1 MRRAIAF
8 MILATLFFTVQNMI
22 IRQVDHMPT
31 MQLVFFRALGTAL
44 CCYVL
49 LWRGGISVL
58 GNNRKLLMW
67 RAFVGL
73 IAISLFFRALQIMPL
88 GTAVSLRYLSPFFT
102 AILAV
107 IFLGEKMK
115 RLQWVFIA
123 TAFIGV
129 VILKGFDSRISI
141 PALMLILAAA
151 FLSGTV
157 YFLIR
162 KIGTSEHPLVV
173 INYFMS
179 LSVFV
184 GGVSCLFFWT
194 NPIGIEW
201 LYLIGLGLV
210 GFVAQY
216 YMTRSLQLHA
226 ASTVTP
232 FKYFEV
238 VFTLIAGWIWFG
250 EYQSEIQILAIAII
264 VTSLVAHVLVQA
276 RSRQRVT

>member
-1 MRRAIAF
+1 ML
-8 MILATLFFTVQNMI
+8 LATLFFTAQNSI
-22 IRQVDHMPT
+22 IRFVDHMPT
-31 MQLVFFRALGTAL
+31 MQLVFFRALGTAI
-44 CCYVL
+44 CCILL
-49 LWRGGISVL
+49 LWRGGIPLL
-58 GNNRKLLMW
+58 GTNRKLLLW
-67 RAFVGL
+67 RAVVGL
-73 IAISLFFRALQIMPL
+73 VAISLFFRALQIMPL

-107 IFLGEKMK
+107 LFLGEKMK
-115 RLQWVFIA
+115 KLQWVFIA

-129 VILKGFDSRISI
+129 VLLKGFDTRISFSG
-141 PALMLILAAA
+141 LVLILAAA

-179 LSVFV
+179 LSVLV
-184 GGVSCLFFWT
+184 GGMSCLFFWT
-194 NPIGIEW
+194 QPKGMEW
-201 LYLIGLGLV
+201 VYLLSLGLV
-210 GFVAQY
+210 GFGAQY

-238 VFTLIAGWIWFG
+238 VFTLMAGWMWFG
-250 EYQSEIQILAIAII
+250 EYQTGWQIMAIGLI
-264 VTSLVAHVLVQA
+264 VISLIAHVLVRH
-276 RSRQRVT
+276 RSGQRVT